1 MTANLIMNSKKR
13 KDEIYDMKA
22 KDQSTIF
29 THPFVM
35 ALLATICCF
44 LWGSAFPAIKLGYKW
59 FDIAAEATGTQIL
72 FAGCRFTLAG
82 ILTVVIGS
90 ILAGKVLLPKRES
103 LKKIGILSIFQTS
116 LHYFC
121 FYVGL
126 AHTTGVKSSILNG
139 ISVFVAILLA
149 ALVFKQEK
157 LTPVKLLGSI
167 LGFSGIVLVNL
178 TGTGL
183 DFSFRMQGEG
193 MIILSTVCYGISSAL
208 IRVYGKNE
216 NPVILSGYQFVFG
229 GLVMIIIG
237 YLAGGRLNV
246 WTGKGIAIL
255 IYLAFVSAV
264 AYTVWSLLLKH
275 NDVSKVAVF
284 GCLNPVF
291 GAILS
296 ALILKESGQSFGVK
310 EVIALVLISVGIFIV
325 QKKRMAKS

>member
-1 MTANLIMNSKKR
+1 
-13 KDEIYDMKA
+13 MKTS
-22 KDQSTIF
+22 DQSTF
-29 THPFVM
+29 FARPFVM
-35 ALLATICCF
+35 AFLATICCV
-44 LWGSAFPAIKLGYKW
+44 LWGSAFPSIKLGYQW
-59 FDIAAEATGTQIL
+59 FEITAEATGTQIL

-90 ILAGKVLLPKRES
+90 ILARKVLLPKRES
-103 LKKIGILSIFQTS
+103 LKKIAILSIFQTS

-157 LTPVKLLGSI
+157 LTATKVLGSI

-178 TGTGL
+178 TGAGM
-183 DFSFRMQGEG
+183 DFSFQMKGEG

-208 IRVYGKNE
+208 IRVYGKDE
-216 NPVILSGYQFVFG
+216 NPVILSGYQFTLG
-229 GLVMIIIG
+229 GLVMIVIG
-237 YLAGGRLNV
+237 YLTGGRLNV
-246 WTGKGIAIL
+246 WTGKGIAII
-255 IYLAFVSAV
+255 IYLALVSAI
-264 AYTVWSLLLKH
+264 AYTVWSLLLHH
-275 NDVSKVAVF
+275 NNVSKVAVF

-296 ALILKESGQSFGVK
+296 ALILKEGGQSLGIK
-310 EVIALVLISVGIFIV
+310 EIIALVLISSGIFIV
-325 QKKRMAKS
+325 QKKNG

>member
-1 MTANLIMNSKKR
+1 
-13 KDEIYDMKA
+13 MKWINM
-22 KDQSTIF
+22 KTNNQSTIF
-29 THPFVM
+29 AHPLVM
-35 ALLATICCF
+35 AFLATICCL
-44 LWGSAFPAIKLGYKW
+44 LWGSAFPAIKLGYRW
-59 FDIAAEATGTQIL
+59 FDITAEATGTQIL

-90 ILAGKVLLPKRES
+90 ILAKKVLLPKKES
-103 LKKIGILSIFQTS
+103 LKKIAILSIFQTS

-139 ISVFVAILLA
+139 ISVFVAIIIA

-157 LTPVKLLGSI
+157 LTTVKLLGSI

-178 TGTGL
+178 NSTGL
-183 DFSFRMQGEG
+183 DFNFQMQGEG

-208 IRVYGKNE
+208 IRMYGKSE
-216 NPVILSGYQFVFG
+216 NPVVLSGYQFTLG
-229 GLVMIIIG
+229 GLVMIVIG
-237 YLAGGRLNV
+237 YLTGGKLDV
-246 WTGKGIAIL
+246 WTGKGVAIL
-255 IYLAFVSAV
+255 IYLAFVSAI
-264 AYTVWSLLLKH
+264 AYTVWSILLHH

-296 ALILKESGQSFGVK
+296 ALILKESGQSFGLK
-310 EVIALVLISVGIFIV
+310 EVIALVLISGGIFIV
-325 QKKRMAKS
+325 QKKRGKS